1 MAEMPP
7 PPAREGD
14 FRDLRAVMGVDDAV
28 RRSEDRAMACR
39 QMAAPA
45 EQQHIAGP
53 FLPGRDRHE
62 VAQRGR
68 GEHLRAQPLAPS
80 GV

>member
-28 RRSEDRAMACR
+28 RRGEDRAMACR

-45 EQQHIAGP
+45 EQ
-53 FLPGRDRHE
+53 PGRSCPGATGTRWRS
-62 VAQRGR
+62 AAAASISAPSPS
-68 GEHLRAQPLAPS
+68 LPS